1 MSRSI
6 EIDEVKRK
14 SFSAMSQD
22 GIEKILA
29 GIVLI
34 FLPLVLIDM
43 VFLAV
48 LFVMAI
54 LSFALKGVIR
64 KKLIYSRIGYAKFSM
79 HSEKREVLFTVLY
92 LFVFLSLFFAVSI
105 KEFNI
110 FKPLMAVIIPAGAI
124 FAIAH
129 FRTKI
134 KVDYVM
140 SFLVFLSGII
150 GLIFTLSGHDS
161 DTVSV
166 CQFGVLG
173 VVFLGVGIFQL
184 VDFLR
189 QYPEV
194 EKGV

>member
-1 MSRSI
+1 MSGSI

-43 VFLAV
+43 IFLAV
-48 LFVMAI
+48 LVIMAI
-54 LSFALKGVIR
+54 FSLTLKGVLR
-64 KKLIYSRIGYAKFSM
+64 RKLIYGRIGYVKFSM
-79 HSEKREVLFTVLY
+79 HSEKREVLFTILY
-92 LFVFLSLFFAVSI
+92 ILVFLSLLFVVSI

-134 KVDYVM
+134 KIDYVM
-140 SFLVFLSGII
+140 SFLVLLSGII

-166 CQFGVLG
+166 CQFGGLG

-184 VDFLR
+184 VGFLR
-189 QYPEV
+189 QYPKV
-194 EKGV
+194 EQGV

>member
-1 MSRSI
+1 MSWSI
-6 EIDEVKRK
+6 EMDEVRHKA
-14 SFSAMSQD
+14 FSAVSQD

-34 FLPLVLIDM
+34 FLPLVLVDV

-48 LFVMAI
+48 LCIMAV
-54 LSFALKGVIR
+54 LSFILKGVLR
-64 KKLIYSRIGYAKFSM
+64 RKLIYGRIGYAKFSM
-79 HSEKREVLFTVLY
+79 HSKKREVLFTILY
-92 LFVFLSLFFAVSI
+92 ILVFLSLFFAVSI

-110 FKPLMAVIIPAGAI
+110 FKPLMAVIIPAGAV

-161 DTVSV
+161 DTVTV
-166 CQFGVLG
+166 CQFGGLG

-184 VDFLR
+184 VGFLH
-189 QYPEV
+189 QNP
-194 EKGV
+194 KGEQGA